1 MNVAGTRISKDM
13 KIVPINNSLLYVE
26 TIYQQ
31 YMNEENSLP
40 TLKKVIV
47 ASGNKVAIGDNFE
60 IALNNLLSQYAI
72 DIEVENTDSI
82 EDLVNAI
89 IKANTNLKES
99 NENNDW
105 EMIGKDM
112 NKLQELIEK
121 LEQLIKDE
129 EKNNKNQTD
138 VNNTVNNEILE

>member
-1 MNVAGTRISKDM
+1 M
-13 KIVPINNSLLYVE
+13 
-26 TIYQQ
+26 
-31 YMNEENSLP
+31 
-40 TLKKVIV
+40 
-47 ASGNKVAIGDNFE
+47 AIGDNFE